1 MMSKC
6 KVFTNHEGL
15 QISLN
20 DLIHL
25 VAYSS
30 ECSHDFSELCE
41 GKVVVVVSQEFF
53 PGSQ

>member
-6 KVFTNHEGL
+6 KVLINYEGL

-30 ECSHDFSELCE
+30 ECSHDFNEL
-41 GKVVVVVSQEFF
+41 VVVVSQEFF

>member
-6 KVFTNHEGL
+6 KVLINFEGL

-30 ECSHDFSELCE
+30 ECSCDFNELCK

-53 PGSQ
+53 PESQ